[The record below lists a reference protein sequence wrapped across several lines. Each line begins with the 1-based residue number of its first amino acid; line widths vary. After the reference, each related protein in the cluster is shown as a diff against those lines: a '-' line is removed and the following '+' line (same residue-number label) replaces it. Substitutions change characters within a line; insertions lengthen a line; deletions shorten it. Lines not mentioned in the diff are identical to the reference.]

1 MYFNYLV
8 NKFINVATN
17 VVQPNQSD
25 DDSDGDFEEALQ
37 RISNEYAES
46 SLKNYN
52 NDEKNKI

>member
-1 MYFNYLV
+1 VYFNYLV
-8 NKFINVATN
+8 NKFINVA
-17 VVQPNQSD
+17 
-25 DDSDGDFEEALQ
+25 DGDFEEALQ